1 MMQREAIGISPVL
14 KHKTAHLQFGA
25 VAGAFACCPSM
36 GEAVLAPTLV
46 VLVWFRFRNPAEG
59 WGPRPKPSL
68 GEWRPEY
75 EFKRRWGCLVRQRA
89 QPQPRALAAP
99 ANCHSSSITRGNNII
114 DKGRIHGDVSGYKG
128 YTAGASG
135 WTIRDHEKR
144 RWQDPEV
151 LCDSSNTKRS
161 REYHL
166 SLSLFYS
173 NSLSLSHFCSLS
185 FLRTQRPAWSFLL
198 PGQLVFGSDDNL
210 VQTKIALWQSAFT
223 LSPTAT
229 AGAKGQ
235 FCVWGGPRR
244 FQRIV
249 SG

>member
-1 MMQREAIGISPVL
+1 M
-14 KHKTAHLQFGA
+14 
-25 VAGAFACCPSM
+25 
-36 GEAVLAPTLV
+36 APTLV

-173 NSLSLSHFCSLS
+173 NSLSLSLTFVPFLSSGPKDLLGHFFCQDSW
-185 FLRTQRPAWSFLL
+185 FLAQTTTWFKQRLL
-198 PGQLVFGSDDNL
+198 CGNQHSPFPQQRQLGQKANSVFGAAQGGSRELFL
-210 VQTKIALWQSAFT
+210 VDQNALAEKMLNMQILRPDPGT
-223 LSPTAT
+223 
-229 AGAKGQ
+229 
-235 FCVWGGPRR
+235 
-244 FQRIV
+244 
-249 SG
+249 